1 MIIKLAE
8 EYNPSNEVKIMNIQM
23 FIDTAT
29 NLFKDS
35 TNVLN
40 DPEVQRMVRKEYGE
54 TKCLE
59 EWLQINDYYPEYE
72 HKLYDYYEPP
82 LKTTCERVIL
92 EKQAKST

>member
-40 DPEVQRMVRKEYGE
+40 DPEVQRMVRKEYGDKVFGRMV
-54 TKCLE
+54 T
-59 EWLQINDYYPEYE
+59 D
-72 HKLYDYYEPP
+72 
-82 LKTTCERVIL
+82 
-92 EKQAKST
+92 